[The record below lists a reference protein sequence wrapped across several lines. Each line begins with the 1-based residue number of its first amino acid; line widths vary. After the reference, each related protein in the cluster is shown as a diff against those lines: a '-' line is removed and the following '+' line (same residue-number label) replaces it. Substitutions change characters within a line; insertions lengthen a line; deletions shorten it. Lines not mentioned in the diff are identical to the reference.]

1 MSNTSYLP
9 APEQLQIVKMTE
21 EEVAEEIERYID
33 FVDQSGRSVHLPMQ
47 FVRHFMKRDDGALP
61 TIAAIAQLPIV
72 LADGN
77 ILAMQEDLDRERGI
91 AFRIPEELMKVLPKR
106 EDCTPAAVA
115 EAMRFLCDEWLCDIL
130 ADYVGKC
137 ILIADALTLIER
149 SMLAERPV
157 FFITAGR
164 RGGGKTTTLHMLIMA
179 VFGIMAPA
187 AAWSP
192 NEEERRKALL
202 SYFMAG
208 LAFIIWDNIPRGT
221 QISCPHIERSCTTA
235 LYTDRKLGVSEM
247 VATSASTIHHFTGNN
262 IGPKGDLASRSLQV
276 RLEVDRADPENRTF
290 KHSGIGWTEAHRGQ
304 IMAALYTILLGNP
317 VLRGPTG
324 GEKTRFK
331 AWWRLCGSAVENA
344 AQQHAA
350 TAFPADANWNKAC
363 PPQKIDFKD
372 LFLAQE
378 EEEEEGVG
386 LADVLELMWKKA
398 WRKFS
403 PTKAADVAAVINNA
417 RNEFTIEDDRELGH
431 LLRDLLFPNLPPT
444 ADVTAKAVGRR
455 LKARIGE
462 PVRKGVP
469 TYTLRTTIDQLD
481 NSLRFFVEAKEG

>member
-1 MSNTSYLP
+1 LCN
-9 APEQLQIVKMTE
+9 EQYIIPSSARELQIVKMTE

-130 ADYVGKC
+130 ADYVDKC

-350 TAFPADANWNKAC
+350 TAFPAD
-363 PPQKIDFKD
+363 
-372 LFLAQE
+372 
-378 EEEEEGVG
+378 
-386 LADVLELMWKKA
+386 
-398 WRKFS
+398 
-403 PTKAADVAAVINNA
+403 VAAVINNA